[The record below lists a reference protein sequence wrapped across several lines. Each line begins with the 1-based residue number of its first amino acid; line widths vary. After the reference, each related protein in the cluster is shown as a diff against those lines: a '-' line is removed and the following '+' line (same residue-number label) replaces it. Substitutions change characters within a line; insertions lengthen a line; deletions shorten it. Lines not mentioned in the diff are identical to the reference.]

1 MKAALYARRST
12 TEHQAASLD
21 VQVEEARRW
30 CAARGWEVV
39 ATYLEDGVSRAEF
52 VNRPALGKLLAGAAD
67 GLFEALVMRDD
78 SRLGGDMYRT
88 GMVLQDLHD
97 AGVAV
102 WYYASSEKVSFDDP
116 TAKLIS
122 AVKLYASETERLKIT
137 GRVREHLEHRA
148 RKGLNVGGR
157 VYGYRNERGPD
168 GVRYVVEPTEA
179 AIVCEIFERHAQ
191 GQGIRGIAKALNARG
206 SPGPRPGRPWA
217 PGGIHAMLRRERYC
231 GVLEWGRVGAEY
243 RGGTR
248 RTIERPTSERIRVE
262 RPELAIVSA
271 DLWQRAQARVV
282 ATAGTHTKRYGRE
295 PAYLLTGLGRCEA
308 CGGPI
313 RAATGKSGK
322 TMVRLYVCG
331 RHHDSGATAC
341 PVSTR
346 RRVELVDAAVLE
358 RVRAVL
364 SPVVIDAVLE
374 GVRQHIEAGDPGP
387 DVERAQLVASV
398 RRLEGEGARLAD
410 AYASQGGEAILSAL
424 KAREA
429 TLGEARA
436 RLAVLDAAA
445 RPAAPTWADVEA
457 QLRAEVTDLRTALAD
472 DTARARAA
480 LKTLARGGELLFR
493 SVDTGLRKTKG
504 TAWEVRGFL
513 VVPGSALLLATP
525 MGHGQNGAD
534 YPLVAAA

>member
-102 WYYASSEKVSFDDP
+102 WYYASSERVSFDDP

-157 VYGYRNERGPD
+157 VYGYRNERTAE

-179 AIVCEIFERHAQ
+179 AIVCEIFERHAT

-206 SPGPRPGRPWA
+206 VPGPRPGRPWA
-217 PGGIHAMLRRERYC
+217 PGGIHAMLRRERYA

-243 RGGTR
+243 KGGTR
-248 RTIERPTSERIRVE
+248 HTIERPASERIRVE
-262 RPELAIVSA
+262 RPELAIVGA
-271 DLWQRAQARVV
+271 DLWKRAQARVV
-282 ATAGTHTKRYGRE
+282 ATAGAHTKRYGRE

-308 CGGPI
+308 CGKGLFLSDPH
-313 RAATGKSGK
+313 
-322 TMVRLYVCG
+322 VWC
-331 RHHDSGATAC
+331 
-341 PVSTR
+341 VSTFAADTTTPGLRRARCRPVGASSSSTPRCSSGCGPCSRPWSSTRCSRGCGSTSRPATRAPTSSAPSSWRRCGAWWAKGLASPTPMR
-346 RRVELVDAAVLE
+346 RR
-358 RVRAVL
+358 
-364 SPVVIDAVLE
+364 
-374 GVRQHIEAGDPGP
+374 AG
-387 DVERAQLVASV
+387 
-398 RRLEGEGARLAD
+398 RRSCR
-410 AYASQGGEAILSAL
+410 
-424 KAREA
+424 R
-429 TLGEARA
+429 
-436 RLAVLDAAA
+436 
-445 RPAAPTWADVEA
+445 
-457 QLRAEVTDLRTALAD
+457 
-472 DTARARAA
+472 
-480 LKTLARGGELLFR
+480 
-493 SVDTGLRKTKG
+493 
-504 TAWEVRGFL
+504 
-513 VVPGSALLLATP
+513 
-525 MGHGQNGAD
+525 
-534 YPLVAAA
+534 